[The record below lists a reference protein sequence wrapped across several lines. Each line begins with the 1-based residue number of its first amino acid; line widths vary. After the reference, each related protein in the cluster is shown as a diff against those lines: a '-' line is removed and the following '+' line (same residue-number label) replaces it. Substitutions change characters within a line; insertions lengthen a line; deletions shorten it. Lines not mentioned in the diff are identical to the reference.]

1 MNQENQSS
9 TYQSQF
15 EVDFNVLFDV
25 IWKGKKLIALITIL
39 FSIGAVA
46 FSFTLPNIYQSR
58 SLLSPISEDD
68 NLNSVLSSYSSL
80 GNLAGI
86 NIGSKDGDSNP
97 AKAIEKIQSLSFF
110 TNNILP
116 NIFLPDLMA
125 VKSWEPYNNSTI
137 YDRKLYDTSSQKWVR
152 DFKYPQKQI
161 PSAQESFKIF
171 IDEHLEVSEDK
182 KSGFVSISI
191 NHKSPY
197 IAQEWS
203 DLIVKEVNNYFRV
216 KDKAE
221 AEAALQ
227 YLNKQISQTNLT
239 EIKQAIAQLLQQK
252 TKQLSLIE
260 VSEFYVFDYID
271 PPAIME
277 KKFKPNRAVICVAFF
292 FIGFISGLL
301 VVLYRHFH
309 LKSKAVQK

>member
-39 FSIGAVA
+39 FSIGAVV

-68 NLNSVLSSYSSL
+68 NLNSVLSSYSGL

-171 IDEHLEVSEDK
+171 IDEHFEVSEDK

-227 YLNKQISQTNLT
+227 YLNQQISQTNLT